1 MVGVCVLKR
10 LINQSEG
17 VGYVGHHAID
27 IIFGAVFI
35 FFALSQLLVHNPGLI
50 FKGIPTFF
58 RLSSNIKDVSLYSSE
73 EET

>member
-35 FFALSQLLVHNPGLI
+35 FFAQSVEITNILV
-50 FKGIPTFF
+50 PTKNQI
-58 RLSSNIKDVSLYSSE
+58 NIVRVLKTPIKAKSI
-73 EET
+73 